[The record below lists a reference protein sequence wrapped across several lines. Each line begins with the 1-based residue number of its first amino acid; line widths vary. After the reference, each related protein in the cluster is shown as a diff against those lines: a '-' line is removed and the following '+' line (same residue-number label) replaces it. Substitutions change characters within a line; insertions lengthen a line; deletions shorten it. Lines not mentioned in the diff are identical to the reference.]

1 MDKTQLIYPTLNL
14 FVYDLLH
21 GLGSDENQVRQNRL
35 DFWRKID
42 AELHRN
48 YCQLRQS
55 SRQKLTA
62 NLYLLQ
68 SDQNIIN
75 QLEQLAFENQSEQL
89 AVKNIIN
96 QLGQLAGQENPNR
109 DFTWFD
115 PIMFES
121 PLDGFLRPVQLR
133 DTYGLLVNYSG
144 LEKLDNSAQNYL
156 ADYSPQDYDQLDNLK
171 TTILQKLAHGDD
183 ISQSENCY
191 GTIGQ
196 SWLLWA
202 QVSTDTDTKSVA
214 EKCWKKLRPNDNWT
228 AQPRYLGDWN
238 GADIYEVL
246 RFPQNW
252 QQDWPDFQ
260 QSYHHLV
267 LVLFRSSGSIQTHQ
281 ELMKNHYETFLKL
294 FCFHNK
300 MMWSYWRHQGQ
311 VKNLHDQYGDL
322 KDLMKNVQKQNP
334 KTLKVM
340 RDNLKK
346 SLQFSST
353 YAIGLKD
360 IQDQKHTI
368 TVNAYNHGKIWQE
381 FELNS
386 SPQIREWIED
396 TYLKQIE
403 ADYESL
409 APVLPMTENLMRSLE
424 GMINLEQTESDR
436 QLNMTIQVA
445 GMGIAFASVTAA
457 IASTQVK
464 DPEPPALSPGQALG
478 LSILIGV
485 LVALGTAWFVRS
497 ERKK

>member
-1 MDKTQLIYPTLNL
+1 MVMDKNQLIYPNLNL
-14 FVYDLLH
+14 FLYDLRY
-21 GLGSDENQVRQNRL
+21 GLGSDEDQVDENRFN
-35 DFWRKID
+35 FWRKVD
-42 AELHRN
+42 PKSYLE
-48 YCQLRQS
+48 
-55 SRQKLTA
+55 KLA
-62 NLYLLQ
+62 
-68 SDQNIIN
+68 S
-75 QLEQLAFENQSEQL
+75 
-89 AVKNIIN
+89 
-96 QLGQLAGQENPNR
+96 QENKHGNQ

-115 PIMFES
+115 PLKFEL
-121 PLDGFLRPVQLR
+121 PLDGFSAPAQLR
-133 DTYGLLVNYSG
+133 DTYGLLVNYSVDKQG
-144 LEKLDNSAQNYL
+144 DSS
-156 ADYSPQDYDQLDNLK
+156 DYSPQDYDQLDNLK
-171 TTILQKLAHGDD
+171 TKILQKLAHVDD

-202 QVSTDTDTKSVA
+202 QVSTDKDTKSVA
-214 EKCWKKLRPNDNWT
+214 EKCWEKLRPNDNWT
-228 AQPRYLGDWN
+228 VQPRYLGDWN

-252 QQDWPDFQ
+252 QQNWREFQ
-260 QSYHHLV
+260 QDYHHLV
-267 LVLFRSSGSIQTHQ
+267 LVLFHPSGSIETHQ
-281 ELMKNHYETFLKL
+281 KVMQQNYETFLKL
-294 FCFHNK
+294 FCCQNK

-368 TVNAYNHGKIWQE
+368 TVNAHNHGKIWQE

-424 GMINLEQTESDR
+424 GMINLEQTQSDR
-436 QLNMTIQVA
+436 QLNETIQVA

-478 LSILIGV
+478 LSILIGA